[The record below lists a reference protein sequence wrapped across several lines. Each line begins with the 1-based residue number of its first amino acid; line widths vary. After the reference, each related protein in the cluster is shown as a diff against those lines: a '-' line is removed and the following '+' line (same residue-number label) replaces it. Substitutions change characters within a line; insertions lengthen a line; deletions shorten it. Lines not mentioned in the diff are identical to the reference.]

1 MSSFVKTSKIFGWL
15 FGTAVFV
22 TGILNMAMVHV
33 VPGIVYLILSLIYF
47 PPSSAVLTKTFGFPV
62 PLILKVVLAIIIFMF
77 TLGVSDLG
85 DIIDKL

>member
-1 MSSFVKTSKIFGWL
+1 
-15 FGTAVFV
+15 
-22 TGILNMAMVHV
+22 MALVHL

-47 PPSSAVLTKTFGFPV
+47 PPSSAVLTKTFGFLVPV
-62 PLILKVVLAIIIFMF
+62 ILKVVLAIIIFMF